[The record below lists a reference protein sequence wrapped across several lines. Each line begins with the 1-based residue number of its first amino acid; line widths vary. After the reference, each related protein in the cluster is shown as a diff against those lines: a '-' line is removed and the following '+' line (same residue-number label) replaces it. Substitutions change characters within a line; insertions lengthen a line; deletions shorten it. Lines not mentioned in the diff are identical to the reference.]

1 MRDGDR
7 LNNVFFALGLA
18 AAAVSCVWYAYKSW
32 RDGRVIR
39 DTPTSRVRSAAQGYV
54 ELDGRGEL
62 PPGVETRAPLT
73 RLPCTWWSFRI
84 EEAESRRGSSSWNVI
99 ERGTSNSLFFLDDG
113 TGRVLIDPRG
123 AQVFASEKSVW
134 YGSSR
139 TPGVRPL
146 DNPSLFGRVFDRV
159 MRGNFRYTEHR
170 MSVGAPL
177 YAIGAFRSVGGVSSV
192 DVDAATAQLLRD
204 WKRDQSALLK
214 RFDTDGDGNL
224 SIAEWEAAR
233 AQARAQ
239 VQRTALDQ
247 PVPPRMNVL
256 SQPGDGRSFLL
267 ASSDA
272 SSLARRFWL
281 RSLGGVACFL
291 VALVWLTWM
300 LEQS

>member
-1 MRDGDR
+1 MRDGDG
-7 LNNVFFALGLA
+7 LNHLLFELGLA
-18 AAAVSCVWYAYKSW
+18 ATAVSCLWYAYKSW

-62 PPGVETRAPLT
+62 APGMETRAPLT

-84 EEAESRRGSSSWNVI
+84 EEAESRRGSSSWNVV

-139 TPGVRPL
+139 TPGVRAL
-146 DNPSLFGRVFDRV
+146 DDPSLLDRVFDRV
-159 MRGNFRYTEHR
+159 TRGNFRYTEHR

-177 YAIGAFRSVGGVSSV
+177 YAIGAFRSVGGVSGV

-214 RFDTDGDGNL
+214 RFDTNGDGNL
-224 SIAEWEAAR
+224 SSSEWQAAR
-233 AQARAQ
+233 ARAREQ
-239 VQRTALDQ
+239 VQRAALEQ
-247 PVPPRMNVL
+247 PASPRVNVL

-272 SSLARRFWL
+272 HRLARRFWL
-281 RSLGGVACFL
+281 RSLGGVVSFL
-291 VALVWLTWM
+291 IALAWLAWM
-300 LEQS
+300 LEHP

>member
-1 MRDGDR
+1 MRDGDG
-7 LNNVFFALGLA
+7 LNNCFFELGLGA
-18 AAAVSCVWYAYKSW
+18 AALSCLWYAYKSW

-62 PPGVETRAPLT
+62 APGVETRAPLT

-84 EEAESRRGSSSWNVI
+84 EEAESRRGSRSWTTV
-99 ERGTSNSLFFLDDG
+99 ERGTSSSVFFLEDG
-113 TGRVLIDPRG
+113 TGRCLVDPRG

-139 TPGVRPL
+139 TPGIRPL
-146 DNPSLFGRVFDRV
+146 DNPSALGRVFDRM

-177 YAIGAFRSVGGVSSV
+177 YAIGAFRSVGGVSSF

-204 WKRDQSALLK
+204 WKRDQSALLQ
-214 RFDTDGDGNL
+214 RFDADGDGLL
-224 SIAEWEAAR
+224 SSREWDAAR
-233 AQARAQ
+233 AQAREQ
-239 VQRTALDQ
+239 VQHTALHQ
-247 PVPPRMNVL
+247 PAAPRVNVL

-267 ASSDA
+267 ASGDA

-281 RSLGGVACFL
+281 RSLGGVTCFL
-291 VALVWLTWM
+291 IALVWLTWM
-300 LEQS
+300 LEQA